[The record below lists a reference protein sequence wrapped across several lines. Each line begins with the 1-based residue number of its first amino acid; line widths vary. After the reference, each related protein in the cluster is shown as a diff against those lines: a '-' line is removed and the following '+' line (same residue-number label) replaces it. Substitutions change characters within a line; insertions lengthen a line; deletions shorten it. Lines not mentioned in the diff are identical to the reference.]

1 MHEYGPKY
9 PHQSKNISYGIG
21 TESQTETTW
30 IAAEEM
36 VRVLVPADGA
46 LGTSWTAWNC
56 DDTDWYLGLSGIGY
70 ETSPADYQSLI
81 LTTVPAGTLSFY
93 SRFYF
98 TVEDAAA
105 VSALTL
111 RVKYDDGFVAYING
125 VEVARSA
132 YAPTIPLWNSVTTG
146 GYYHPDNE
154 AVVFEEYDLTPF
166 IHLLNT
172 GSANVLAIHTMN
184 NDSSSTD
191 LLLLPELVATL
202 RSTTQQHIPMY
213 FAEPTPG
220 TKNQGGTPFIQSPDF
235 SHPTGLF
242 TENFTLAL
250 TTESSTGTLRYTTN
264 GAEPSESSAVYS
276 SPIPIISSTT
286 VKAVVYEPGIGRG
299 ATVTRRYMKLD
310 SDVQAFTSNLPIV
323 VIDTL
328 GSTIGTTSFC
338 LSFSAFLDTAADA
351 RAAITQTPNH
361 TGRSGIRAR
370 GFSSAPGGFGGFLK
384 FQYAL
389 ETWDENNEDK
399 KYSLLGF
406 PEESDW
412 ILQGP
417 YSDKT
422 LMRNYLI
429 YNWSNDIGRYG
440 VRTRFVEMFLNSDG
454 DNISYEDYVGVYVFM
469 EKIKRDP
476 YRVDITK
483 LGPTENT
490 EPEISGGYMYKI
502 DRPALGETGFTTA
515 HDGVL
520 LVHVDPQE
528 SEITGTQKAWLKNY
542 MDNFEAALYGSNFTD
557 PVNGYA
563 KYVDVDSFID
573 FYIMVELAKNVDGFI
588 YSTYMYKDRGGKLT
602 MGPFWDY
609 NLSLGNAN
617 YRGGLDPQGWFHNHL
632 PSDHSWDYQWW
643 RRMFEDPEFTL
654 RMWDRWF
661 LFRSQPFA
669 TSRLLQ
675 EIDSAADFLNEAQQ
689 RNFAR

>member
-1 MHEYGPKY
+1 MLFDEKTSRNYFKRYQQDGIPALLEDHYPSAEPKLDEQQQSILIRPVTSILFIFLLIFLIRYATITYYKRSQMIQNIRPKTCFLKIVITICNKIGNSMNRAFLFLVLFFLCVDSICVTGQQQGDVDGDQIVDLHDITALADQWLNGPGGTADLADNDGVNLSDYAIVAQNWLQGALLLTEFMAENKNYLADGNGTFSDWIEIHNQSGFPISLSGWYLTDDPNELQKWAFPDHLIIASNDYLLLFASGQPDTSYPYRDSLGYYHTNFKLDTQGEYLALVRGTRIMHEYGPKY

-56 DDTDWYLGLSGIGY
+56 NDTDWYLGLSGIGY

-132 YAPTIPLWNSVTTG
+132 YAPAVPLWNSVTTG

-351 RAAITQTPNH
+351 PAAPE
-361 TGRSGIRAR
+361 SGPVVSPLLPGA
-370 GFSSAPGGFGGFLK
+370 SA
-384 FQYAL
+384 
-389 ETWDENNEDK
+389 
-399 KYSLLGF
+399 
-406 PEESDW
+406 
-412 ILQGP
+412 
-417 YSDKT
+417 
-422 LMRNYLI
+422 
-429 YNWSNDIGRYG
+429 
-440 VRTRFVEMFLNSDG
+440 
-454 DNISYEDYVGVYVFM
+454 
-469 EKIKRDP
+469 
-476 YRVDITK
+476 
-483 LGPTENT
+483 
-490 EPEISGGYMYKI
+490 
-502 DRPALGETGFTTA
+502 
-515 HDGVL
+515 
-520 LVHVDPQE
+520 
-528 SEITGTQKAWLKNY
+528 
-542 MDNFEAALYGSNFTD
+542 
-557 PVNGYA
+557 
-563 KYVDVDSFID
+563 DS
-573 FYIMVELAKNVDGFI
+573 
-588 YSTYMYKDRGGKLT
+588 
-602 MGPFWDY
+602 
-609 NLSLGNAN
+609 
-617 YRGGLDPQGWFHNHL
+617 
-632 PSDHSWDYQWW
+632 
-643 RRMFEDPEFTL
+643 
-654 RMWDRWF
+654 
-661 LFRSQPFA
+661 
-669 TSRLLQ
+669 
-675 EIDSAADFLNEAQQ
+675 
-689 RNFAR
+689 